1 MCGIA
6 GFIST
11 TPRDGPAM
19 VASLHHRGPDAS
31 GGFGARVADRQ
42 AWLGHA
48 RLSIIDLSAAGTQ
61 PMFAA
66 GEDIALVF
74 NGEIY
79 NYRELRSRFLADVPF
94 HSGTDTEVLLALYER
109 MGPACLEQL
118 NGDFAVAILD
128 RRAGRLLLVRDRV
141 GVKPLYYWQAG
152 ADLVFGSEIKALLAG
167 GVPAALATERLQA
180 YFVYKDVPGND
191 TLFRGVQRLP
201 PGHLLEYDLASGRST
216 VRRWWQ
222 PRIATD
228 DSWTY
233 EAAQA
238 RAVELVADATRL
250 RLVSD
255 VPVGNFLSG
264 GLDSSIIASFLREAP
279 QIAHYCARQ
288 SEVDVAREGTS
299 SDFAHADRLARDW
312 GLSFRP
318 IDIGAAEITREQI
331 SRTVRFADD
340 LIADSAQIPTYLIT
354 AGGAAT
360 SRVFLSGMGADEIFL
375 GYAGHLLTLLAG
387 RLEHL
392 PGHPLLLRSMA
403 GIAQG
408 RGRLKSLRRYLY
420 KLGKYRGH
428 GQARPAIFSLVG
440 DFDTAAGLVPG
451 DAGAL
456 LDGMARHFP
465 AGEDPFEG
473 FKRFEF
479 DNFLQKN
486 LSYTDRMAMANSV
499 EVRVPFLD
507 HRLVEFAWSLPR
519 TFKLSNLGRSK
530 RILKDAFRERI
541 PGYVVHRK
549 KAGFAMPIRS
559 IFGDTRRTLELLDL
573 PLLADTAR
581 VEPAAARAIVESHV
595 AGLEDNSALIYALLS
610 FQEWHRIYLR

>member
-6 GFIST
+6 GFVGT
-11 TPRDGPAM
+11 TPRDGAAM
-19 VASLHHRGPDAS
+19 VASLRHRGPDAS
-31 GGFGARVADRQ
+31 GHFGATVAGRQ

-66 GEDIALVF
+66 GGDIALVF

-94 HSGTDTEVLLALYER
+94 HSDTDTEVLLALYER
-109 MGPACLEQL
+109 MGLACLAEL
-118 NGDFAVAILD
+118 NGDFAIAILD

-141 GVKPLYYWQAG
+141 GVKPLYYWQAD
-152 ADLVFGSEIKALLAG
+152 AELVFGSEIKALLAG

-180 YFVYKDVPGND
+180 YFVYKYVPGND

-216 VRRWWQ
+216 VCRWWQ
-222 PRIATD
+222 PRTATD

-250 RLVSD
+250 RLVAD

-288 SEVDVAREGTS
+288 SEADVAREGTS
-299 SDFAHADRLARDW
+299 SDFAHAERLARDW
-312 GLSFRP
+312 GLNFRP
-318 IDIGAAEITREQI
+318 IDIGAAEITPGQI
-331 SRTVRFADD
+331 SRTVRHADD
-340 LIADSAQIPTYLIT
+340 LIADSAQIPTWLIT
-354 AGGAAT
+354 EGGAAT
-360 SRVFLSGMGADEIFL
+360 ARVFLSGMGADEMFL
-375 GYAGHLLTLLAG
+375 GYAGHLLTLLAVLID
-387 RLEHL
+387 RMPAH
-392 PGHPLLLRSMA
+392 HALLGTLA

-408 RGRLKSLRRYLY
+408 RGRLKSVRRYLY
-420 KLGKYRGH
+420 RLGKYRDR

-440 DFDTAAGLVPG
+440 DFDSAAALVPG
-451 DAGAL
+451 DAEAL
-456 LDGMARHFP
+456 LAGMAGYFP
-465 AGEDPFEG
+465 ADEDPFEG

-519 TFKLSNLGRSK
+519 TFKLGNLGRRK
-530 RILKDAFRERI
+530 RILKDAFGDRV
-541 PGYVVHRK
+541 PAYVVERK

-559 IFGDTRRTLELLDL
+559 IFGDAQRALGLLDL
-573 PLLADTAR
+573 PLLADTAKI
-581 VEPAAARAIVESHV
+581 EPTAARRVVEDHV
-595 AGLEDNSALIYALLS
+595 SGLEDNSALIYALLS
-610 FQEWHRIYLR
+610 FQEWHRLYLR